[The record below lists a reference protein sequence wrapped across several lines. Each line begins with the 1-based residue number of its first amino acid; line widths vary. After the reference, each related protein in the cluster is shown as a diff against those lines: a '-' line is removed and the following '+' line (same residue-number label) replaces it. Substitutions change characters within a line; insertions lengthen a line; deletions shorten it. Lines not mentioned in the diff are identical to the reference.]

1 MKHSTPLHFKTIITT
16 AILFA
21 ILLFTNKNAN
31 AQTHNI
37 VLGRPTDTSITASV
51 MFDYAT
57 QYYLEYGTASGSYPH
72 QTSTF
77 TSAVNTPNNVSIT
90 NLSGNTKYY
99 YRLQYKS
106 GGSFT
111 PSSEYSFHTQRATGS
126 TFTFTVEADE
136 HLYDKKGVKNMY
148 NVTLQN
154 EANDKPDFM
163 MTLGDIFGDD
173 HQATTISSGALDTLH
188 RNYRP
193 ILGQITHSIPFYVCL
208 GNHEGEKDYWL
219 KRTPPNNMAIYGTR
233 WRKFYYPNP
242 EPNSFYT
249 GDTINEPYGI
259 GHAQNYYA
267 WTWGDAS
274 FVVLDVYRYDCDTSA
289 KPHNWDWTLGK
300 IEYDWLTQTLQN
312 STSKYKF
319 VFAHHIRAEDRGG
332 ITNAHLYEWG
342 GYDGATGTTYS
353 FPTQRPGWAKPIHQL
368 FVDNGVTMFIQ
379 GHDHLFAHEIM
390 DGVTYIETPMAADST
405 YQIGML
411 ANASAY
417 TADTVDGTGHLR
429 FTVSSSCVKMDYVK
443 AYLPKDTLGIHKNGE
458 IGFSVT
464 IGTCTTPNGI
474 NEVVTTENVQLYP
487 NPTNTSCSI
496 NFSLNEK
503 IKAVQIMDVV
513 GRTVYENN
521 NCFSGM
527 KINTENIPNGI
538 YLVNVIGAS
547 NKVVKK
553 LIVNH

>member
-1 MKHSTPLHFKTIITT
+1 
-16 AILFA
+16 
-21 ILLFTNKNAN
+21 
-31 AQTHNI
+31 
-37 VLGRPTDTSITASV
+37 
-51 MFDYAT
+51 
-57 QYYLEYGTASGSYPH
+57 
-72 QTSTF
+72 
-77 TSAVNTPNNVSIT
+77 
-90 NLSGNTKYY
+90 
-99 YRLQYKS
+99 
-106 GGSFT
+106 
-111 PSSEYSFHTQRATGS
+111 
-126 TFTFTVEADE
+126 
-136 HLYDKKGVKNMY
+136 MY

-267 WTWGDAS
+267 WTWGDAL

-390 DGVTYIETPMAADST
+390 DGVTYVETPMAADST
-405 YQIGML
+405 YKIGML

-443 AYLPKDTLGIHKNGE
+443 AYLPKDTLGIHKNRE

-474 NEVVTTENVQLYP
+474 NDVVTNENVQLYP
-487 NPTNTSCSI
+487 NPTNSSCTL
-496 NFSLNEK
+496 NFSADKK
-503 IKAVQIMDVV
+503 IKSIQLTDLL
-513 GRTVYENN
+513 GRIIDEND